1 MCKTI
6 SCVIERIARVLANKR
21 DLREMNKRAQAY
33 SDNFSATT
41 SASDAAF
48 DHDSK
53 HLAAKNRSRSAPL
66 NEIEI
71 RARLDAFAKE
81 LAQAE
86 RDRAKH

>member
-1 MCKTI
+1 MLRSI
-6 SCVIERIARVLANKR
+6 MIRVT
-21 DLREMNKRAQAY
+21 LRQ
-33 SDNFSATT
+33 
-41 SASDAAF
+41 
-48 DHDSK
+48 
-53 HLAAKNRSRSAPL
+53 KNRSRSAPL